1 MVKDILLIKNS
12 DHSKKFKK
20 EGFVFICL
28 LSELNENVGRKF
40 IINDIE
46 IALFK
51 INNEVFALSN
61 ICPHQQTH
69 LIYDGFIEDEFVV
82 CPAHGWKFNL
92 RNGKKD
98 SGSNGLDSYPIKIS
112 DGKVYIKVHSKKT
125 NW

>member
-1 MVKDILLIKNS
+1 MVKDIQLIKNS
-12 DHSKKFKK
+12 DHSMKPED

-28 LSELNENVGRKF
+28 MNELNENVGRKF
-40 IINDIE
+40 IVNDVE
-46 IALFK
+46 IAVFK
-51 INNEVFALSN
+51 INGEVFALSN

-92 RNGKKD
+92 KTGKKD
-98 SGSNGLDSYPIKIS
+98 SGSNGLDSFPVTIIE
-112 DGKVYIKVHSKKT
+112 DQVYVKVHPKKR